1 MFIYLRSEKSESK
14 GDHFDNVDLDLG
26 RFDKSR
32 QFKIFENVFVGEKYV
47 ELSKDFD
54 ITLASQSSFD
64 RLHWLIY
71 VAKFWYVEFM
81 FQLKKYFSTFIP
93 LVHIILFSLISYI
106 LIIFL

>member
-71 VAKFWYVEFM
+71 VAKFWYVELK
-81 FQLKKYFSTFIP
+81 FQF
-93 LVHIILFSLISYI
+93 
-106 LIIFL
+106 